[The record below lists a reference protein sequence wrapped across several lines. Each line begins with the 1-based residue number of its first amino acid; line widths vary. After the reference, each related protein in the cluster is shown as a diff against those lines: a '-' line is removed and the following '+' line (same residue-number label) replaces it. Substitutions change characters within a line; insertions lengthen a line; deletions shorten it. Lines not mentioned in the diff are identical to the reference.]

1 MPERN
6 RLAGETSPYL
16 QQHRDNP
23 VHWWP
28 WGKEALDTALSEN
41 KPILLSVGYSACHW
55 CHVMAH
61 ECFEDEDVAAVMN
74 ELYVNIKVDREERP
88 DIDQIF
94 MAALHATGE
103 QGGWPLTMFL
113 TPDAKPFWGGTYFPK
128 NPRYGRPGFIQVMQS
143 VHKAWKERPDD
154 IISGSVNLTEHVKR
168 QLSSDSAA
176 DDLSAKPLIEMGN
189 RIAQLIDPVLGGIKG
204 APKFPNAPY
213 MTTLWLSAVEQK
225 NADHQKLVIDSLAK
239 MLSGG
244 IYDHVGG
251 GLCRYSTDER
261 WTIPHFEKML
271 YDNAQM
277 IEMCVFAHGAT
288 GSGLFRQRIEE
299 TIDWLEREMVVSSG
313 AYASSLDADSEG
325 EEGKFYL
332 WTEAEIRAL
341 FGAESQKFFNEFD
354 LLSPPGWEGEPVIAR
369 RKTADHHLQDL
380 ISKLL
385 VKRDERVRPGRDDKA
400 LTDWN
405 GLATSAIAQA
415 SRHFGNQH
423 WGEIASRLYH
433 AVKSSQDPSGRLPH
447 SVNGPSKLFPA
458 LSTDYAAMINAAV
471 SLFELSSDSIF
482 IEDARIW
489 SKILADDYGDGDG
502 GHFLTS
508 QHAVDVPIRIR
519 GDLDEAILSATSQIT
534 QALSRL
540 AVVTA
545 DPHLHEQAIQCA
557 SLALGRA
564 KNQSHGQAG
573 IFNAAY
579 LALNASKLVIVD
591 EPQNSPMWE
600 TASSMP
606 DPRRVDIRISTGSDA
621 QADKILTEA
630 GFDTTAVGAW
640 LCKGQSCFPPV
651 RTPADLD
658 ALLREEYPSIPAA

>member
-1 MPERN
+1 MSERN

-23 VHWWP
+23 VNWWP
-28 WGKEALDTALSEN
+28 WGKEALDNALSQN

-61 ECFEDEDVAAVMN
+61 ECFEDEEVAAVMN
-74 ELYVNIKVDREERP
+74 ALYVNIKVDREERP

-94 MAALHATGE
+94 MAALNATGE

-143 VHKAWKERPDD
+143 VHKAWTERPDD
-154 IISGSVNLTEHVKR
+154 IVSGSANLTDHVKR
-168 QLSSDSAA
+168 QLSAENS
-176 DDLSAKPLIEMGN
+176 LSELTSKPLIEMGN
-189 RIAQLIDPVLGGIKG
+189 RIAQLIDPVHGGISG

-213 MTTLWLSAVEQK
+213 MTALWLSAVEQK
-225 NADHQKLVIDSLAK
+225 NADHQRLVIDSLEK

-251 GLCRYSTDER
+251 GLCRYSTDEK

-277 IEMCVFAHGAT
+277 IEMSVFAHGAT
-288 GSGLFRQRIEE
+288 GRELFRQRIEE
-299 TIDWLEREMVVSSG
+299 TINWLEREMVVPSG

-332 WTEAEIRAL
+332 WTEPEIRTVLAD
-341 FGAESQKFFNEFD
+341 ESERFFTEFE

-369 RKTADHHLQDL
+369 RNATDHKLQDL
-380 ISKLL
+380 MAKLL
-385 VKRDERVRPGRDDKA
+385 VKREERIRPGRDDKA

-405 GLATSAIAQA
+405 GLAISTIAQA
-415 SRHFGNQH
+415 SRHFGNRQ
-423 WGEIASRLYH
+423 WGEIANRLYS
-433 AVKSSQDPSGRLPH
+433 AVKTGQDPSGRLPH
-447 SVNGPSKLFPA
+447 SVNGPSMLFPA

-471 SLFELSSDSIF
+471 SLFELSADTIY
-482 IEDARIW
+482 INDARNW
-489 SKILADDYGDGDG
+489 SKILADEYGDGHG
-502 GHFLTS
+502 AHFLTS
-508 QHAVDVPIRIR
+508 RQADDVPIRIR
-519 GDLDEAILSATSQIT
+519 GDLDEAIPSATSQIV

-540 AVVTA
+540 ATATA
-545 DPHLHEQAIQCA
+545 DANLHSQATQCA

-564 KNQSHGQAG
+564 INQSHGQAG

-591 EPQNSPMWE
+591 EPGNSPLWE

-606 DPRRVDIRISTGSDA
+606 DPRRIDIRISTGSDT
-621 QADKILTEA
+621 QADNVLSEA
-630 GFDTTAVGAW
+630 GFDTTTPGAW
-640 LCKGQSCFPPV
+640 LCKGQTCFPPI
-651 RTPADLD
+651 RTPADLKT
-658 ALLREEYPSIPAA
+658 LLRETYPSIPAT